1 MSSTGSPP
9 PPSSSPPPLPGQGA
23 VADYQLVEV
32 VHDGTTARQ
41 YRAVPPVRLGLP
53 PGELVVI
60 KLLEGTGDR
69 AFSRLS
75 RLLQT
80 FASVQ
85 DPHLVR
91 LLDAGQH
98 EDVFFYTTPDW
109 SYGSLARPRMALS
122 PRQALAAV
130 SDLCR
135 GAHALHEAGIAHRD
149 ISPATVL
156 LHPGGAWLG
165 GLDLARAAMGG
176 GSVTSMAALQSV
188 GYVDPACIR
197 GEPPS
202 RASDVYSIGATLHF
216 ALTSM
221 PIHPNL
227 PEDDAVMAVRRV
239 LRDAPHLSPSLER
252 GAAEI
257 IGACLDPDPLIR
269 PATALELVALLE
281 QWAAGPS
288 AAGGA

>member
-1 MSSTGSPP
+1 MTAAGPPPP
-9 PPSSSPPPLPGQGA
+9 PPSSPSPVPGSSAGFGV

-41 YRAVPPVRLGLP
+41 YRAVPPPRLGLA

-60 KLLEGTGDR
+60 KLLEGTGER

-80 FASVQ
+80 FAAVQ

-98 EDVFFYTTPDW
+98 EDVFFYATPDW
-109 SYGSLARPRMALS
+109 SDGSLARPRVPVGRA
-122 PRQALAAV
+122 RALAAV
-130 SDLCR
+130 SDLCL
-135 GAHALHEAGIAHRD
+135 GAHALHEAGVAHRD
-149 ISPATVL
+149 ICPATVL

-216 ALTSM
+216 ALTST
-221 PIHPNL
+221 PIHPST
-227 PEDDAVMAVRRV
+227 
-239 LRDAPHLSPSLER
+239 LR
-252 GAAEI
+252 
-257 IGACLDPDPLIR
+257 
-269 PATALELVALLE
+269 
-281 QWAAGPS
+281 
-288 AAGGA
+288 

>member
-1 MSSTGSPP
+1 MST
-9 PPSSSPPPLPGQGA
+9 PSSSAAHGA

-32 VHDGTTARQ
+32 VHDGTTSRQ
-41 YRAVPPVRLGLP
+41 YRAVPPPRLGLA

-60 KLLEGTGDR
+60 KLLEGTGER

-80 FASVQ
+80 FAAVQ

-98 EDVFFYTTPDW
+98 EDVFFYATADW
-109 SYGSLARPRMALS
+109 SDGSLARPRVPVGPA
-122 PRQALAAV
+122 RALAAV
-130 SDLCR
+130 ADLCH
-135 GAHALHEAGIAHRD
+135 GAHALHEAGVAHRD

-156 LHPGGAWLG
+156 LHPAGAWLG

-216 ALTSM
+216 ALTWT

-239 LRDAPHLSPSLER
+239 LRDAPHLSPSLDPS
-252 GAAEI
+252 AVQI
-257 IGACLDPDPLIR
+257 IRACLNPDPLAR
-269 PATALELVALLE
+269 PATALELVALL
-281 QWAAGPS
+281 AGLAPVPS
-288 AAGGA
+288 PPEGA